1 MKTLI
6 SLIVAVLMA
15 ANAVNAAVLITEV
28 YYDPVSTENG
38 GEAVELYNTGDQ
50 PQMIGDWIIKTKSSA
65 IDAKIPAGTI
75 LPSKTFYLIADTGWN
90 ISKDDSTWPNA
101 DYEEALTLSNTDGG
115 VTLLNDNGTVLDSV
129 GWGIASPPDFY
140 EGTPADEVF
149 AGNSLQRKFSSG
161 IFTDSNNNSF
171 DFYGSVPNLQSST
184 SSRISGTVDI
194 TINITK
200 PQGLIKNASVLDDDS
215 GDAGI
220 QLIPFPGSNRS
231 ISVSVELKNGVQIS
245 DLNSLKIEFMSQEYN
260 LTNVNDD
267 GNGSVLVDFQLPFYQ
282 NAGNYSLQVEASD
295 GLGQQSS
302 SSQNIQ
308 VMEVSGISLD
318 KNEAFLSGESR
329 QQKITVKN
337 IGNSNLDLDIRST
350 NFSSESSVIDSGF
363 LSFIATNLQTNMSL
377 NGNLKTDGNFLALN
391 IQPGINSS
399 ALLLLSFSES
409 NQTNEGIY
417 HGRLSIVG
425 VP

>member
-1 MKTLI
+1 MK
-6 SLIVAVLMA
+6 IVLALFVA
-15 ANAVNAAVLITEV
+15 AIAASCFVNAAVLITEI
-28 YYDPVSTENG
+28 YYDPIGSENG
-38 GEAVELYNTGDQ
+38 GEAIEIYNNGDQ
-50 PQMIGDWIIKTKSSA
+50 PASIGNWIIKTKSSA
-65 IDAKIPAGTI
+65 IDATIPPETI
-75 LPSKTFYLIADTGWN
+75 LPSKTFYLLADASWN

-115 VTLLNDNGTVLDSV
+115 VALLNENGTVQDSV
-129 GWGIASPPDFY
+129 GWGIASPPDLY
-140 EGTPADEVF
+140 EGTPAGEVS
-149 AGNSLQRKFSSG
+149 AGNSLQRKFSNG
-161 IFTDSNNNSF
+161 VFTDSNNNSF
-171 DFYGSVPNLQSST
+171 DFDGGAPDLQSST

-245 DLNSLKIEFMSQEYN
+245 GLNSLKIKFMSQEYN
-260 LTNVNDD
+260 LTNINDD

-282 NAGNYSLQVEASD
+282 NAGNYSLEVQASD
-295 GLGQQSS
+295 GFGQEST

-318 KNEAFLSGESR
+318 KNEAFFSGENR
-329 QQKITVKN
+329 QQKIIVKN
-337 IGNSNLDLDIRST
+337 IGNSNLDIDLRST
-350 NFSSESSVIDSGF
+350 NFSSESAVIDSGF
-363 LSFIATNLQTNMSL
+363 LSFFATNLQTNMSL